1 MTFTKVHSAKQQGDR
16 EFQLGDGKQSWIQL
30 FLRWPFPQN
39 IWQRVI
45 PSGVELFYGQK
56 RFLSLKQ
63 DFLKNMLKMITF
75 AKQKQAGF

>member
-1 MTFTKVHSAKQQGDR
+1 MTFTKVHSAEQQGDR
-16 EFQLGDGKQSWIQL
+16 ELQLGDGKRSRTQL

-45 PSGVELFYGQK
+45 TSGVELFYGHK

-75 AKQKQAGF
+75 DGQKQAGF